1 MDELSDGERLL
12 AAEPFVGRIASTTE
26 ALDRMAAD
34 SDPVLSEIAR
44 HALLTAERSITASF
58 PPFTP
63 DTPDPWVL

>member
-1 MDELSDGERLL
+1 
-12 AAEPFVGRIASTTE
+12 
-26 ALDRMAAD
+26 MAAD